1 MMQKNIRFMPENP
14 RTVPEHRQALSM
26 NVHDDGIAT

>member
-1 MMQKNIRFMPENP
+1 MIQKNIRFMPEKP

-26 NVHDDGIAT
+26 KVHDDNVAT